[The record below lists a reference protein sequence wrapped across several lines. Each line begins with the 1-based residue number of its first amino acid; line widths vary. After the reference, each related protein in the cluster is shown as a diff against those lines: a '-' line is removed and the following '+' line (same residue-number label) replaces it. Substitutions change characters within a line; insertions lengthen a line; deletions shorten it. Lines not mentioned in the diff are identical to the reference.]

1 MPSLYALSSW
11 RMHLGF
17 PGGSAVKNPP
27 AKAGDG
33 GLIPGLGKP
42 PGEGNGNP
50 LQYSCLVNP
59 MDSPWGHK
67 DLDTTEWLSSN
78 TPHESPS
85 SLVCILHYCYC
96 SQVILLRC
104 IRMLKLHSCFFQFS
118 PGAFSTW
125 RTALSVS
132 TVVVLMLDILFVL
145 IWDVSTSISFLSY
158 TFLELKET

>member
-1 MPSLYALSSW
+1 MAQQLRILLPRQEMGVWSLGWENPLEKEMATHSSILAW
-11 RMHLGF
+11 EIPWTEE
-17 PGGSAVKNPP
+17 PGG
-27 AKAGDG
+27 
-33 GLIPGLGKP
+33 
-42 PGEGNGNP
+42 
-50 LQYSCLVNP
+50 NP

>member
-1 MPSLYALSSW
+1 MVGLSRWLTGKESMGQCRRQSIIPSLGRENPLEKEMATHSSILAW
-11 RMHLGF
+11 EIPWTEE
-17 PGGSAVKNPP
+17 PGG
-27 AKAGDG
+27 
-33 GLIPGLGKP
+33 
-42 PGEGNGNP
+42 
-50 LQYSCLVNP
+50 NP